1 MNNNTANRDFFI
13 LTAPR
18 SGSTVLVTSLDK
30 HPQIFCAGELFHA
43 SNKIYHPEWHFNFWG
58 KKNEKGF
65 LRTLFSVTN
74 FVNGYLLAVHHIKKF
89 YSTRNEKEIR
99 GFKLMISHA
108 KDFQTVWKYL
118 IKNNFRIIVLIR
130 RNTFLEGLSAF
141 RAKKLGFY
149 HSGEEHSFG
158 RERVTIN
165 AALLKKRVDEL
176 EAVNA
181 YILQLSKNCNRIVI
195 AYEEFEAWQQMLNKV
210 FDFLEVEKISIQPQL
225 KKLSS
230 GNWRDGVT
238 NYMEIENLMKENY
251 ADYIN

>member
-1 MNNNTANRDFFI
+1 MNNNTANCNFFI

-30 HPQIFCAGELFHA
+30 HPQIFCAGELFYA
-43 SNKIYHPEWHFNFWG
+43 SNKIYHTEWHFRFWG
-58 KKNEKGF
+58 KKKEKGF
-65 LRTLFSVTN
+65 SRMLFSVAN
-74 FVNGYLLAVHHIKKF
+74 YVNGCLLAVQHIKKF
-89 YSTRNEKEIR
+89 YSTRNEKKIR
-99 GFKLMISHA
+99 GFKLMINHV
-108 KDFQTVWKYL
+108 KDFPTVWKYL
-118 IKNNFRIIVLIR
+118 VKNNFKVIVLIR

-149 HSGEEHSFG
+149 HSGEEHSFAK
-158 RERVTIN
+158 EKIIIN

-181 YILQLSKNCNRIVI
+181 RILQLSKNCNHIVVS
-195 AYEEFEAWQQMLNKV
+195 YEEFEHWQQMLNKV
-210 FDFLEVEKISIQPQL
+210 FDFLEVEKMNIQPQL

-251 ADYIN
+251 AHYIN